1 MKKSAAPLHGASS
14 PRHSPG
20 GIPPRGLEANIADFA
35 IAGYEY
41 HHPPHEHICPRWDK
55 RTVSYPS
62 HLPRWVARPAS
73 GTPPVVSAAMGTV
86 FCAAD
91 TAAQLA
97 PAVQTSVVCPR
108 SCGQGGAANRR
119 RMWRVYFEMAVK
131 QCLDRPRDRLG
142 PRTEVQMRAKMPRT
156 TEVLAQLHTVGPE
169 GKGLACTLSTH
180 RKRRSRRRM
189 RADNFS
195 IRMLQQTAAM
205 AATEPWHAYRLGDMY
220 MRDTPPDLDYHLL
233 RWPTSLAAQY
243 AACRTR
249 NQDAATLDLLL
260 AQTCRPEFTA
270 PETIAVH
277 LRLGDQLC
285 YFLPGG
291 KKQLLHA
298 ISQHDASL
306 RRPPTWKAIAAAGQR
321 LRQEW
326 NGSSTLPRA
335 RVQILFGDHSGRC
348 GRASRRFADQ
358 AAAILHAQVLDL
370 ASPDEHLC
378 RMVGAGLFV
387 QGRGGYTAGSPRS
400 SGGGVA
406 DLSGL
411 TCAHQRRA
419 ELPATPF
426 AATHKIVGSLQFI
439 SKSPR
444 GPTLRFYEKR
454 TKGVVAGRRFPSCWF
469 FGAARFPSAF
479 LFFFPRKEFQ
489 NKKKSLSARATAVNA
504 LDRPP

>member
-1 MKKSAAPLHGASS
+1 
-14 PRHSPG
+14 
-20 GIPPRGLEANIADFA
+20 
-35 IAGYEY
+35 
-41 HHPPHEHICPRWDK
+41 
-55 RTVSYPS
+55 
-62 HLPRWVARPAS
+62 
-73 GTPPVVSAAMGTV
+73 
-86 FCAAD
+86 
-91 TAAQLA
+91 
-97 PAVQTSVVCPR
+97 
-108 SCGQGGAANRR
+108 
-119 RMWRVYFEMAVK
+119 
-131 QCLDRPRDRLG
+131 
-142 PRTEVQMRAKMPRT
+142 
-156 TEVLAQLHTVGPE
+156 
-169 GKGLACTLSTH
+169 
-180 RKRRSRRRM
+180 M

-243 AACRTR
+243 AACWTR

-387 QGRGGYTAGSPRS
+387 QGRGGYSRLAAVVRRRRGRPVWT
-400 SGGGVA
+400 
-406 DLSGL
+406 DLCAPK
-411 TCAHQRRA
+411 TC
-419 ELPATPF
+419 
-426 AATHKIVGSLQFI
+426 
-439 SKSPR
+439 
-444 GPTLRFYEKR
+444 
-454 TKGVVAGRRFPSCWF
+454 
-469 FGAARFPSAF
+469 
-479 LFFFPRKEFQ
+479 
-489 NKKKSLSARATAVNA
+489 
-504 LDRPP
+504 

>member
-1 MKKSAAPLHGASS
+1 
-14 PRHSPG
+14 
-20 GIPPRGLEANIADFA
+20 
-35 IAGYEY
+35 
-41 HHPPHEHICPRWDK
+41 
-55 RTVSYPS
+55 
-62 HLPRWVARPAS
+62 
-73 GTPPVVSAAMGTV
+73 
-86 FCAAD
+86 
-91 TAAQLA
+91 
-97 PAVQTSVVCPR
+97 
-108 SCGQGGAANRR
+108 
-119 RMWRVYFEMAVK
+119 
-131 QCLDRPRDRLG
+131 
-142 PRTEVQMRAKMPRT
+142 MRAKMPRP

-205 AATEPWHAYRLGDMY
+205 AATEPWH
-220 MRDTPPDLDYHLL
+220 DTPPDLDYHLL

-335 RVQILFGDHSGRC
+335 RVQVLFGDHSGRG

-378 RMVGAGLFV
+378 RMVGAGLFRAE
-387 QGRGGYTAGSPRS
+387 GATAGSPRS

-419 ELPATPF
+419 ELPAD
-426 AATHKIVGSLQFI
+426 VS
-439 SKSPR
+439 
-444 GPTLRFYEKR
+444 
-454 TKGVVAGRRFPSCWF
+454 
-469 FGAARFPSAF
+469 
-479 LFFFPRKEFQ
+479 
-489 NKKKSLSARATAVNA
+489 RA
-504 LDRPP
+504 